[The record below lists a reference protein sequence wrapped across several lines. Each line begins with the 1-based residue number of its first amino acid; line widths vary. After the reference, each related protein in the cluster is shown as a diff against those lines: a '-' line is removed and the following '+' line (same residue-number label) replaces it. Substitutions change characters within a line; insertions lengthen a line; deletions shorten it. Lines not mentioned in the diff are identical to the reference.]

1 MNKGIRGRGLSPIS
15 WVAQVNAPSHMQ
27 SARGRQTARRQTV
40 NDTITSFVGLDIH
53 KDSIAIAV
61 AEAGRSAPRF
71 VGTTVPTAASL
82 CKALGRCAQPQRT
95 LVVYEA
101 GPCGYG
107 WARHL
112 NAHGWRCEVIAPTS
126 IVRSAGERRLKTDR
140 RDALLL
146 ARESR
151 SGDLVK
157 VLTPD
162 ERDEAIR
169 DLSRARED
177 AGAARLRARLQLKA
191 MLLRHGR
198 DYHGKSSWTEA
209 HERHLATIRFAHPAQ
224 EIAFNEYRQ
233 AVRDAHERVER
244 LTQALREQCE
254 HWRMNPL
261 VKALMCMRG
270 FDFVAAATFV
280 AELGDLSRF
289 AHPRALM
296 AYLGLVPSEHSSGNT
311 RRQGPIT
318 KTGNKHARRILVESA
333 WNYRFKPQV
342 SRVLEVRQQNQPK
355 AARDIAWRAQLRLAK
370 RYRSLSM
377 GRRLPPNKVC
387 IAIARELAGFVWDL
401 AQQVKIAP

>member
-1 MNKGIRGRGLSPIS
+1 MKE
-15 WVAQVNAPSHMQ
+15 A
-27 SARGRQTARRQTV
+27 
-40 NDTITSFVGLDIH
+40 ITSYVGLDIH

-71 VGTTVPTAASL
+71 IGTTVPTAASL
-82 CKALGRCAQPQRT
+82 CKALGRCAQAKQT

-112 NAHGWRCEVIAPTS
+112 NSHGWRCEVIAPTS
-126 IVRSAGERRLKTDR
+126 IVRSAGEKRIKTDR

-151 SGDLVK
+151 SGDLTK
-157 VLTPD
+157 ILMPD

-177 AGAARLRARLQLKA
+177 ASAARLRARLQMKA

-198 DYHGKSSWTEA
+198 DYHGKSSWTQA
-209 HERHLATIRFAHPAQ
+209 HERHLAAIRFEHPAQ

-233 AVRDAHERVER
+233 AVKDANERVER
-244 LTQALREQCE
+244 LTAALRDQCQM
-254 HWRMNPL
+254 WRMNTL
-261 VKALMCMRG
+261 VKTLMCMRG
-270 FDFVAAATFV
+270 FDFVAAVTFV

-311 RRQGPIT
+311 RRQGSIT

-333 WNYRFKPQV
+333 WTYRFKPQV
-342 SRVLEVRQQNQPK
+342 SRVLEVRQQGHPK
-355 AARDIAWRAQLRLAK
+355 AVRDIAWRAQLRLAK
-370 RYRSLSM
+370 RFRSLSM
-377 GRRLPPNKVC
+377 GRRLPQNKVC
-387 IAIARELAGFVWDL
+387 IAIARELAGFIWDL
-401 AQQVKIAP
+401 ARQVKIAA